1 MLVRDLTE
9 GQDLDQVLLVRA
21 CEPRTRRD
29 GTQLLKLTLADRSGQ
44 LTAIAR
50 DPAPAVRELC
60 QTGRAVHVRGRF
72 ELHPRFGAQL
82 ELREATEAAPG
93 SFAFADL
100 VDGPPHSAETMELEV
115 RELVATVQDP
125 HLHALLD
132 QLLGPHTP
140 TWELYR
146 RAPAAKLYHQA
157 YVHGLL
163 EHSLTVAQG
172 VSAMASTFPGI
183 DRDVAVTGALLH
195 DIGKLEA
202 YTADPGA
209 IDLTDAGRLQGE
221 IPLGYYRIRRATEDL
236 PGFPP
241 ATAQALLHIVLSHHG
256 SLEHGSPVVP
266 CTREAWLVHMIDNLG
281 GKLGSFDRLEKGLAP
296 GAAWTGFDR
305 GVGASAY
312 FGPLT
317 AEPERRAA

>member
-1 MLVRDLTE
+1 M
-9 GQDLDQVLLVRA
+9 
-21 CEPRTRRD
+21 
-29 GTQLLKLTLADRSGQ
+29 
-44 LTAIAR
+44 
-50 DPAPAVRELC
+50 
-60 QTGRAVHVRGRF
+60 RGRY
-72 ELHPRFGAQL
+72 EVHPRFGAQL
-82 ELREATEAAPG
+82 ELRALSEAAPG

-132 QLLGPHTP
+132 RVLGPAPP

-163 EHSLTVAQG
+163 EHCLTVAQG

-202 YTADPGA
+202 YTADPAA

-221 IPLGYYRIRRATEDL
+221 IPLGYYRIRRAIEEL
-236 PGFPP
+236 PGLPGRDG
-241 ATAQALLHIVLSHHG
+241 A
-256 SLEHGSPVVP
+256 
-266 CTREAWLVHMIDNLG
+266 
-281 GKLGSFDRLEKGLAP
+281 
-296 GAAWTGFDR
+296 GAAAHR
-305 GVGASAY
+305 PQPPRLARARQ
-312 FGPLT
+312 P
-317 AEPERRAA
+317 RRARARARRGSCT

>member
-1 MLVRDLTE
+1 MR
-9 GQDLDQVLLVRA
+9 G
-21 CEPRTRRD
+21 
-29 GTQLLKLTLADRSGQ
+29 
-44 LTAIAR
+44 
-50 DPAPAVRELC
+50 AP
-60 QTGRAVHVRGRF
+60 VHVRGRF

-82 ELREATEAAPG
+82 ELREVAEAAPG

-132 QLLGPHTP
+132 RLLGPHTRRGSSTGARRRPSSTTRP
-140 TWELYR
+140 TSTACSSTR
-146 RAPAAKLYHQA
+146 SP
-157 YVHGLL
+157 
-163 EHSLTVAQG
+163 VAQG